1 MSWFENVARTRIV
14 LPALLTAASGATVM
28 DVVDMNVVAALEVGT
43 EEEVEVEVEAEAE
56 LEAEMEVEVGAE
68 VEVEA
73 EVESANASTP
83 SLELPIHTGTK
94 SDQIEFNNN
103 KISHAGTGETQKPS
117 VGLVVQ
123 ASAMSIAMP
132 TVGISNILPARQGL
146 FPLLYFFTIIDSI
159 VRGTCNRF
167 HLMTER

>member
-28 DVVDMNVVAALEVGT
+28 DVVDINAVA
-43 EEEVEVEVEAEAE
+43 EVEVEAEVE
-56 LEAEMEVEVGAE
+56 TEVET
-68 VEVEA
+68 EA
-73 EVESANASTP
+73 GTEVESANASTP
-83 SLELPIHTGTK
+83 SLELTIHTGTK
-94 SDQIEFNNN
+94 SDQIESNNN
-103 KISHAGTGETQKPS
+103 KISHSGTGETQTPS

-132 TVGISNILPARQGL
+132 TVGISNILPAHQGL
-146 FPLLYFFTIIDSI
+146 FPLLYFFTIVDSI
-159 VRGTCNRF
+159 VRGICNSF